1 MSKINITDEMLYR
14 HASNAE
20 KIILDQLPPDEE
32 LNHVFSKR
40 FERKMKKL
48 IRQEKRNPFI
58 KYTIIYLK
66 RVAVVFLIVV
76 TGLFTITMSV
86 DALRNQFIK
95 IVIEIYEDL
104 TEFIFS
110 KDIQTD
116 KELDFILKEPKY
128 IPKGFKEVE
137 KENTLQG
144 IFIRYENKN
153 GSEIRYRSNQID
165 SNTVILDTE
174 DAKVTDVMVNDYKAK
189 YIIKD
194 NSITIF
200 WNDEKN
206 VYTIYFDY
214 DNKNDLNKYEDDLID
229 IAKNIK

>member
-1 MSKINITDEMLYR
+1 
-14 HASNAE
+14 
-20 KIILDQLPPDEE
+20 
-32 LNHVFSKR
+32 
-40 FERKMKKL
+40 
-48 IRQEKRNPFI
+48 
-58 KYTIIYLK
+58 
-66 RVAVVFLIVV
+66 
-76 TGLFTITMSV
+76 MSV

-153 GSEIRYRSNQID
+153 SSEIRYRSNQID

-200 WNDEKN
+200 WNDEEN

>member
-58 KYTIIYLK
+58 KYTVIYLK
-66 RVAVVFLIVV
+66 RVVVVFLIVV

-200 WNDEKN
+200 WNDEEN

>member
-1 MSKINITDEMLYR
+1 MSKINITDEMLYK

-20 KIILDQLPPDEE
+20 KIILEQLPPNKE

-116 KELDFILKEPKY
+116 KDLDFILKEPKY

-200 WNDEKN
+200 WNDEEN

>member
-58 KYTIIYLK
+58 KYTVIYLK
-66 RVAVVFLIVV
+66 RVVVVFLIVV

-153 GSEIRYRSNQID
+153 SSEIRYRSNQID

-200 WNDEKN
+200 WNDEEN

>member
-200 WNDEKN
+200 WNDEEN